1 MTNQPKPR
9 SEVLAVLKQFRTVF
23 TSAAVFSMVINLLML
38 VPAIYM
44 LQLYDRVLMSYNI
57 TTLVMLSLVVAGL
70 FVVLAVMEI
79 IRGKTLIRVGNRLD
93 EKLNG
98 RVFRATYESY
108 LKQGNGNAQQT
119 LSDFTSVR
127 QFSTGQGIIAFFDAP
142 WTPVFILVMFMFHP
156 VIGMV
161 GAVAALILLTLAF
174 INEWATSK
182 PLGQANQLHNQ
193 ASAQAASNLRNAE
206 AIESM
211 GMFPRVRER
220 WLALH
225 NRMLGFQT
233 VASERAAVITGLTKT
248 LSLASQST
256 VLGVGAYLVVQ
267 NEITAGMMI
276 AGSILMGRAVA
287 PMQQLIGSWR
297 GFVATRNAHARVSK
311 LLATF
316 PEEQQRLSLPAPTG
330 NLRVEQLFAGPPG
343 AVKPVIS
350 GVEFDL
356 VAGTT
361 LGMVGPSASG
371 KSTLARLMVGVWPPM
386 SGKVRLD
393 GADLYAWNKEELG
406 EHVGYLP
413 QDIELFD
420 GTVAENIARFGQ
432 VDSQQV
438 VRAAQMAGVHELI
451 LALPDGY
458 DTRIGSGGHALSG
471 GQRQRVALARAMYA
485 TPRLVVLDE
494 PNSNLD
500 DQGERALIGAVRALK
515 ASGTTLVIVTHRTSI
530 LSEVD
535 KMLVMREGK
544 AAMFGAR
551 DDVLQ
556 ALKAGAGKPGVQGG
570 DA

>member
-1 MTNQPKPR
+1 
-9 SEVLAVLKQFRTVF
+9 
-23 TSAAVFSMVINLLML
+23 SAAVFSMVINLLML

-57 TTLVMLSLVVAGL
+57 TTLVMLSVVVAGL

-93 EKLNG
+93 AMLNG

-119 LSDFTSVR
+119 LSDFTNVR
-127 QFSTGQGIIAFFDAP
+127 QFTTGQGIIAFFDAP
-142 WTPVFILVMFMFHP
+142 WTPIFIVVMYLFHP

-161 GAVAALILLTLAF
+161 ATVAALLLLLLAL

-193 ASAQAASNLRNAE
+193 ANAQAASNLRNAE
-206 AIESM
+206 AIEAM
-211 GMFPRVRER
+211 GMFSRVRAR
-220 WLALH
+220 WLAIH
-225 NRMLGFQT
+225 HKMLGFQT
-233 VASERAAVITGLTKT
+233 IASERAAVITGLTKT
-248 LSLASQST
+248 MALASSST

-267 NEITAGMMI
+267 NEITPGMMI

-297 GFVATRNAHARVSK
+297 GFVATRNAHARVNK
-311 LLATF
+311 LLLAF
-316 PEEQQRLSLPAPTG
+316 PEEQERLSLPVPKG
-330 NLRVEQLFAGPPG
+330 NMRIEQLFAGPPG
-343 AVKPVIS
+343 ARKPVIS
-350 GVEFDL
+350 GVNFDL
-356 VAGTT
+356 AAGTA

-386 SGKVRLD
+386 SGLVRLD
-393 GADLYAWNKEELG
+393 GADLYAWKKEELG
-406 EHVGYLP
+406 QYVGYLP

-420 GTVAENIARFGQ
+420 GTVAENIARFGE
-432 VDSQQV
+432 VEPEKV
-438 VRAAQMAGVHELI
+438 VEAARMAGVHELI
-451 LALPDGY
+451 LGLPDGY
-458 DTRIGSGGHALSG
+458 DTLIGSAGHALSG
-471 GQRQRVALARAMYA
+471 GQRQRVGLARAMYGM
-485 TPRLVVLDE
+485 PKMVVLDE

-500 DQGERALIGAVRALK
+500 DQGEQALIGAVRGLK
-515 ASGTTLVIVTHRTSI
+515 ANGTTLVIVTHRTSI

-544 AAMFGAR
+544 AALFGAR
-551 DDVLQ
+551 DEVLK
-556 ALKAGAGKPGVQGG
+556 ALKSGPARPAVQGG
-570 DA
+570 GA

>member
-1 MTNQPKPR
+1 
-9 SEVLAVLKQFRTVF
+9 
-23 TSAAVFSMVINLLML
+23 
-38 VPAIYM
+38 
-44 LQLYDRVLMSYNI
+44 
-57 TTLVMLSLVVAGL
+57 
-70 FVVLAVMEI
+70 
-79 IRGKTLIRVGNRLD
+79 
-93 EKLNG
+93 
-98 RVFRATYESY
+98 
-108 LKQGNGNAQQT
+108 
-119 LSDFTSVR
+119 
-127 QFSTGQGIIAFFDAP
+127 
-142 WTPVFILVMFMFHP
+142 
-156 VIGMV
+156 
-161 GAVAALILLTLAF
+161 
-174 INEWATSK
+174 
-182 PLGQANQLHNQ
+182 
-193 ASAQAASNLRNAE
+193 
-206 AIESM
+206 
-211 GMFPRVRER
+211 
-220 WLALH
+220 
-225 NRMLGFQT
+225 
-233 VASERAAVITGLTKT
+233 
-248 LSLASQST
+248 
-256 VLGVGAYLVVQ
+256 
-267 NEITAGMMI
+267 EITAGMMI